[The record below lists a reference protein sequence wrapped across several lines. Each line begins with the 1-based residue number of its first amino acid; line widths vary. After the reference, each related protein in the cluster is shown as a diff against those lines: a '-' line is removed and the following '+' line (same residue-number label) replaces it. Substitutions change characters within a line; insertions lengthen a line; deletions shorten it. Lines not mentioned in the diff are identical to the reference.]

1 MLLSAAFASLSL
13 SFVFAL
19 GGVGSAAAL
28 IPVVHGLGMSLSMAR
43 PLGLLINTLSLSG
56 ASYVNIRS
64 GKINVREWL
73 PLIVASLCF
82 APVGAYTS
90 TFIPENILLIVFSAF
105 LCISGL
111 TMLTGVRTGGNRDSM
126 KLSSQLIWGALAGV
140 VSGLL
145 GVGSGGVLVPL
156 LGLAHFSAKRIASV
170 TALVVPVS
178 SFSGFLAY
186 LKMGD
191 VDIFIA
197 IVCGLLAVV
206 GGYFGTVV
214 MQRWLSQ
221 QLVRKLLAIT
231 MLLLSAKIVFTI
243 L

>member
-28 IPVVHGLGMSLSMAR
+28 IPVVHSLGMSLSMAR

-56 ASYVNIRS
+56 ASYVNIKS
-64 GKINVREWL
+64 GKITVRDWL
-73 PLIVASLCF
+73 PLIIASLCF
-82 APVGAYTS
+82 APVGAYAS
-90 TFIPENILLIVFSAF
+90 TFISEKILLGAFSAF
-105 LCISGL
+105 LFLSGL
-111 TMLTGVRTGGNRDSM
+111 TMLAGVRTGGDRDLM
-126 KLSSQLIWGALAGV
+126 GLGSQILWGAMAGI

-156 LGLAHFSAKRIASV
+156 LGVARFSAKRIVSV

-191 VDIFIA
+191 VDISIA
-197 IVCGLLAVV
+197 AACGLLAVV

-221 QLVRKLLAIT
+221 QLVRKFLATT
-231 MLLLSAKIVFTI
+231 MLLLSAKIIFTI